1 MMATVEIP
9 VPVTGTTGF
18 LNRNLIAAL
27 FLDKS
32 SHHNGGVFY
41 ETYR

>member
-1 MMATVEIP
+1 MMATGEIP

-27 FLDKS
+27 FSGQVITLQQRS
-32 SHHNGGVFY
+32 IL
-41 ETYR
+41 